1 MEIQIQK
8 IYPPK
13 QAGWSASIKGA
24 DGNYYGVKEIIANGL
39 SEGQTISAD
48 IRTKEVNGKVY
59 RDIIKINDAGTA
71 ALFSPARATTPASPS
86 AGKYGAQDDA
96 TAERIFVCGVVN
108 AVAPKFYEAHK
119 NITSEQLTALVQIA
133 RVTWSETFGKKAA
146 S

>member
-24 DGNYYGVKEIIANGL
+24 DGNYYGVKEIVAHGL

-59 RDIIKINDAGTA
+59 RDIIKINDAGSA
-71 ALFSPARATTPASPS
+71 ALSGPARATTPSSP

-108 AVAPKFYEAHK
+108 AVAPKIYEK
-119 NITSEQLTALVQIA
+119 LGTIDSEKLSALVQVA
-133 RVTWSETFGKKAA
+133 RSTWVSTLGRKDGA
-146 S
+146 